1 MVVDH
6 RRRGRGHRRRRR
18 RRRRPLDR
26 RGHSQAIAIEIT
38 SIVTHLFSLA
48 FFRRAIVVPST
59 FQPLLVTA
67 DL

>member
-1 MVVDH
+1 MVVDY
-6 RRRGRGHRRRRR
+6 RRRCRGHRRRRR

-26 RGHSQAIAIEIT
+26 RGHSAIAIEIT
-38 SIVTHLFSLA
+38 SIITHLFSLA
-48 FFRRAIVVPST
+48 FFRRAIAVLST

>member
-1 MVVDH
+1 MVVDYC
-6 RRRGRGHRRRRR
+6 RRCRGHRRRRR

-26 RGHSQAIAIEIT
+26 RGHSAIAIEIT
-38 SIVTHLFSLA
+38 SIIAHLFSLA
-48 FFRRAIVVPST
+48 FFRRAITVPST